1 MSTTIQKKQFKKI
14 NAKTV
19 DDLINN
25 IRNTNISQSEI
36 IDKLNMD
43 NDFSK
48 VLKQT
53 PNDEVNILA
62 ENLINKKYFK
72 ALRTLQEEHPT
83 IKIFNLMDDIKTQE
97 YIRFLYIIPK
107 EEVLYSDVDTM
118 INQGALFALTYSYN
132 NNVLEVEKDIVEYAK
147 EQYNNDKTETKLT
160 IYNLFNQI
168 YKDEELIKESE
179 KNRKKLCINNEIIP
193 AIIYKSK

>member
-14 NAKTV
+14 NARTV

-62 ENLINKKYFK
+62 ENLINKNYFK

-107 EEVLYSDVDTM
+107 EEVLYSDVEGVGKNIIFDVLKKIFGKYYLKLSNQLDIETKNIGKQTSGLNASSPEGQSMVNLFDTVAAAGTPGQAM
-118 INQGALFALTYSYN
+118 EIQ
-132 NNVLEVEKDIVEYAK
+132 NNV
-147 EQYNNDKTETKLT
+147 NNLDLPSG
-160 IYNLFNQI
+160 L
-168 YKDEELIKESE
+168 L
-179 KNRKKLCINNEIIP
+179 
-193 AIIYKSK
+193 

>member
-14 NAKTV
+14 NARTV

-62 ENLINKKYFK
+62 ENLINKNYFK

-107 EEVLYSDVDTM
+107 EEVLYSDVEGVGKNIIFDV
-118 INQGALFALTYSYN
+118 NALQMPPR
-132 NNVLEVEKDIVEYAK
+132 VCMD
-147 EQYNNDKTETKLT
+147 
-160 IYNLFNQI
+160 NLVRVHPI
-168 YKDEELIKESE
+168 
-179 KNRKKLCINNEIIP
+179 R
-193 AIIYKSK
+193 

>member
-14 NAKTV
+14 NARTV

-62 ENLINKKYFK
+62 ENLINKSYFK

-118 INQGALFALTYSYN
+118 IIQGALFALTYAYN

-147 EQYNNDKTETKLT
+147 EQ
-160 IYNLFNQI
+160 
-168 YKDEELIKESE
+168 
-179 KNRKKLCINNEIIP
+179 
-193 AIIYKSK
+193 

>member
-14 NAKTV
+14 NARTV

-62 ENLINKKYFK
+62 ENLINKSYFK

-118 INQGALFALTYSYN
+118 IIQGALFALTYAYN
-132 NNVLEVEKDIVEYAK
+132 NNVLEVEKDIVEYTK

-160 IYNLFNQI
+160 IYNLFNCTNSNYFILDCFTICSNWI
-168 YKDEELIKESE
+168 YFY
-179 KNRKKLCINNEIIP
+179 NII
-193 AIIYKSK
+193 IIY